1 MAIYWVTHD
10 LLPYTPTTETVTCIS
25 EVGGFYDVF
34 GSSYLHHRGL
44 GVSDDVFGSSSW
56 ADHKLKVNQ
65 NFILNVNK
73 SIFRFWILTSRF
85 PILKYSELHFKHS
98 NFWVVLHIVLLKESN
113 KINSSLLKAYLYAIC
128 GIYYRYTQS
137 SNWNII

>member
-1 MAIYWVTHD
+1 MICD
-10 LLPYTPTTETVTCIS
+10 LILLLQKLLPAS
-25 EVGGFYDVF
+25 QRSGDSDDAF

-65 NFILNVNK
+65 NFIFNVNK

-85 PILKYSELHFKHS
+85 PTLKYSELHFIHS
-98 NFWVVLHIVLLKESN
+98 NFWVVLHIVLLKETN
-113 KINSSLLKAYLYAIC
+113 KINSSLSYLRSQTCMQYVEFIVNTLNQAI
-128 GIYYRYTQS
+128 RT
-137 SNWNII
+137 